1 MPTHAPRARPRRA
14 QPAREPAGPQLGSLT
29 PHLFLPTDERP
40 VRAKQRML
48 VAETVV
54 QPHHH
59 PWPQLTFSTTG
70 LVRMGTQSGTY
81 IVPPTRA
88 VWVPAGVEHSV
99 TVMEDAEL
107 RTVYLQLD
115 DAAWAP
121 CWRQCLVLEVSELLR
136 ALALA
141 LDTTPDGAPWLDAAA
156 REALRRRE
164 ALVWPL
170 LCDELQRAP
179 QVRMGVPLPHA
190 EHGDKRLR
198 ALCEAVLQA
207 PARRATLA
215 DWARE
220 AGASERTMARLFR
233 DELGTSWQ
241 QWRQQALLAHALPL
255 LARGAPVG
263 HVAAVSGYA
272 SDSAFTAMFRAALGR
287 SPRHFQNKA

>member
-1 MPTHAPRARPRRA
+1 VLA
-14 QPAREPAGPQLGSLT
+14 
-29 PHLFLPTDERP
+29 
-40 VRAKQRML
+40 
-48 VAETVV
+48 AETVV

-70 LVRMGTQSGTY
+70 LIRMGTQSGTY
-81 IVPPTRA
+81 IVPPSRA
-88 VWVPAGVEHSV
+88 VWVPAGVEHSI
-99 TVMEDAEL
+99 TVVEDAEL
-107 RTVYLQLD
+107 RTVYLRIAD
-115 DAAWAP
+115 DAWAP
-121 CWRQCLVLEVSELLR
+121 CWQQCLVLEMSELLR

-141 LDTTPDGAPWLDAAA
+141 LDTTPDGARPSTDNALRQ
-156 REALRRRE
+156 REAL
-164 ALVWPL
+164 LWPL

-255 LARGAPVG
+255 LARGMPVG

-287 SPRHFQNKA
+287 SPRHFQNKAGLTPVAGIV